1 MAAMRNARVLVSES
15 ALRGVR
21 KDVGSQAP
29 QREELRAE
37 LVPEHLVPDIA
48 PTVINS
54 ENEFA
59 QY

>member
-1 MAAMRNARVLVSES
+1 MAAMRNARMLVSES

-37 LVPEHLVPDIA
+37 LVPEHLGHDIVSE
-48 PTVINS
+48 VINY